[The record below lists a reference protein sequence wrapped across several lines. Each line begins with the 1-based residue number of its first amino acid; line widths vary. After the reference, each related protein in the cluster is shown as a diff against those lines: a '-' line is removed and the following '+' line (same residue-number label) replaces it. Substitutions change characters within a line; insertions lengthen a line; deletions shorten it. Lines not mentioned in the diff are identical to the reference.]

1 MKEHTFYQMQYLL
14 QKKKKND
21 DNYAKNM
28 SVRHEMYKAF
38 YSKHIKFFP
47 HVDNWK
53 QLSEQSATCDMALV
67 GSDQLWGA
75 ANIAGGY
82 FTLEFV
88 PDNVK
93 KIAYSTSFG
102 VSVLPK
108 QLHKHAKKFLNRIE
122 HISVREDSGKMLVK
136 QLTGRDIPVVCDPT
150 MLLTADEWLDIQNE
164 APFTDGD
171 YILTYFMGDNPEQRE
186 FVQRLKEKTGY
197 KIVGLLHGST
207 FVESD
212 EHYCDETPYDVGPG
226 EFLNLIRHAKY
237 VCTDSFH
244 CSVFSIIYG
253 TEFFAFP
260 RDAEGSAFS
269 ANDRLHTLLGWTGLQ
284 NRMLTGNENVDDV
297 MNLHLDYNVL
307 QELVADKR
315 KASIDYLKKALE
327 A

>member
-1 MKEHTFYQMQYLL
+1 M
-14 QKKKKND
+14 
-21 DNYAKNM
+21 
-28 SVRHEMYKAF
+28 
-38 YSKHIKFFP
+38 
-47 HVDNWK
+47 
-53 QLSEQSATCDMALV
+53 
-67 GSDQLWGA
+67 
-75 ANIAGGY
+75 
-82 FTLEFV
+82 EFV
-88 PDNVK
+88 PDCVK

-108 QLHKHAKKFLNRIE
+108 QLHKRAKNFLDKIE
-122 HISVREDSGKMLVK
+122 HVSVREDSGKVLVK

-150 MLLTADEWLDIQNE
+150 MLLTADEWLDIQKD
-164 APFTDGD
+164 APFTEGD

-186 FVQRLKEKTGY
+186 FVKRLKEKTGF

-212 EHYCDETPYDVGPG
+212 EHYCDEAPYNVGPG

-253 TEFFAFP
+253 TEFFVFP
-260 RDAEGSAFS
+260 RDAEGSTFS

-284 NRMLTGNENVDDV
+284 NRMLTGNENVEDV
-297 MNLHLDYNVL
+297 MQLRLDYKVL

-315 KASIDYLKKALE
+315 KASIDYLKNSLE